1 MSQTEK
7 PTLIGFPDAAGEA
20 TAIEAAAEAIAEAA
34 AEAAADGAAEGAW
47 DAGAGDAALEH
58 AETMSAVLTATSRN
72 RLFSLTGSL
81 LLIDPLLR
89 WIDP

>member
-1 MSQTEK
+1 MSQTEN
-7 PTLIGFPDAAGEA
+7 PTLIAFADGSTDAAA
-20 TAIEAAAEAIAEAA
+20 DAMADAAAETAA
-34 AEAAADGAAEGAW
+34 DGATDGAAEGAL

-58 AETMSAVLTATSRN
+58 AETMSAVITATSRN
-72 RLFSLTGSL
+72 RLFNLTGCL